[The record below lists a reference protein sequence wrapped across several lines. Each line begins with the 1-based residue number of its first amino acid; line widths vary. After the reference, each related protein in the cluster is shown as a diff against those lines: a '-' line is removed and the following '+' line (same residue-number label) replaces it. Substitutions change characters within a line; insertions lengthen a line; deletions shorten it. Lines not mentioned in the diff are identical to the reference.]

1 VWVPDVG
8 HPAEPEHI
16 GIVISD
22 RVAGPV
28 SKDRDV
34 FAHESLL
41 RWPMEILQIS
51 IRRLSVVNATDAT
64 DPSGGPS
71 LMLFE
76 DQDRVL
82 PHAMES
88 KCRNE

>member
-1 VWVPDVG
+1 VL
-8 HPAEPEHI
+8 
-16 GIVISD
+16 SD

-34 FAHESLL
+34 LAHESLL

-51 IRRLSVVNATDAT
+51 IRRLSVVNATDAA
-64 DPSGGPS
+64 DPSAGP
-71 LMLFE
+71 LQMLFE

-82 PHAMES
+82 PHAKES